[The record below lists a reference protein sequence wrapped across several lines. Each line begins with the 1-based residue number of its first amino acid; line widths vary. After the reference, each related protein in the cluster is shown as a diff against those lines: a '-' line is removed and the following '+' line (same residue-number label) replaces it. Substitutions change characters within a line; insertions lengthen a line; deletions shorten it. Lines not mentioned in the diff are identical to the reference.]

1 MNTPEPYERRLDR
14 AIPEPEPT
22 PQDEQSVDALAVHR
36 DPSVPA
42 GAEVKQ
48 ESGRSRP
55 SVAWVRPSEMPTLVG
70 SKFVGRGIDLQTE
83 LARRARRTPGAA
95 ASKAARRVTRR
106 SIAQPEPPS
115 PPVTTREG
123 LGI

>member
-1 MNTPEPYERRLDR
+1 VNTPEPYERRLDR
-14 AIPEPEPT
+14 AIPEPEPR
-22 PQDEQSVDALAVHR
+22 PEVEKSVDALAAHR
-36 DPSVPA
+36 DPSVPV
-42 GAEVKQ
+42 AEVKQ

-106 SIAQPEPPS
+106 SIAQPEPPI

-123 LGI
+123 LGL